1 MDAAAFV
8 GNGVLAERLAD
19 FIQENLD
26 DAAAIASL
34 TDSDLSN
41 VNGQPLSESE
51 LVRVSAQHTL
61 RAVAARS
68 QLARR
73 RRSRVCSHARR
84 WRASATPR
92 HVREPRAAS
101 LHISPTRETCRPAA
115 GARNF

>member
-51 LVRVSAQHTL
+51 LVRVGAQHT

-73 RRSRVCSHARR
+73 RRSRVFSHARR

-101 LHISPTRETCRPAA
+101 LHTLSTRETCRPAA